1 MGQTQSKSNEPKIKG
16 IGMDQNQFDILDL
29 IATNYITTQNFKDL
43 TNLIKPDY
51 CNKLVILTTDVI
63 NNYLKETKIE
73 YLAKNEGGV
82 NNKLKKEDI
91 IYIQS
96 KAKEDVLPENRQGG
110 GIFDDD
116 DYDDDDDDYLS
127 WMGKKYNK
135 KKPSDEKENKRLT
148 LSYLD
153 VKPSDKKQRMCIG
166 IAKFYVTIA
175 HLWSAI
181 LLSVNPQYK
190 YTDSSTGKKKF
201 VSFENRKDL
210 QKDNIIERNIKVE
223 LTTENSLC
231 DQRVNVLKN
240 KNIEDGIINL
250 TPVCNMNKIKTEKT
264 NRKGYAPSEWG
275 KQEFKSKN
283 LMNEIGIPELEQLY
297 NDYYNYE
304 TGVFSNRI
312 PGGKADQQ
320 YKKDLELLYTSFTG
334 NIDYEEWN
342 KDGSKTFKD
351 IILSQFDEA
360 CSVKVDSEGN
370 RLQPIFKMNLMRDD
384 DNRSDFLLFKKYA
397 DHIKTTKNTI
407 ANDRK
412 NILSVLQEIFVIK
425 VLQDSKEVVSINPK
439 LTTKR
444 LDEMVV
450 SVREKIIKLY
460 VTCEKN
466 FKIALEIVNNIAST
480 RKQDIIEEQKKNIE
494 EQIDKT
500 LVNSSF
506 EKDSFD
512 EFKLPKDLEENK
524 DDPYRFLS
532 YNKKNPNDAEKHLF
546 LIEGQRAIAERER
559 KRKLK
564 KWKERHLNSLYF

>member
-1 MGQTQSKSNEPKIKG
+1 
-16 IGMDQNQFDILDL
+16 
-29 IATNYITTQNFKDL
+29 
-43 TNLIKPDY
+43 
-51 CNKLVILTTDVI
+51 
-63 NNYLKETKIE
+63 
-73 YLAKNEGGV
+73 
-82 NNKLKKEDI
+82 
-91 IYIQS
+91 
-96 KAKEDVLPENRQGG
+96 
-110 GIFDDD
+110 
-116 DYDDDDDDYLS
+116 
-127 WMGKKYNK
+127 MGKKYNK
-135 KKPSDEKENKRLT
+135 KKPSDEKENKKLT

-190 YTDSSTGKKKF
+190 YTDSITGKKKF

-231 DQRVNVLKN
+231 DQRVNVLKD

-250 TPVCNMNKIKTEKT
+250 TPVCKMNKIKTEKT
-264 NRKGYAPSEWG
+264 NRKGFAPSEWG
-275 KQEFKSKN
+275 KEEFRAKN

-320 YKKDLELLYTSFTG
+320 YKKDLELLYSSFTG

-342 KDGSKTFKD
+342 KNGTKTFKD

-370 RLQPIFKMNLMRDD
+370 RLQPIFKMNLMLED
-384 DNRSDFLLFKKYA
+384 DNRSDYILFKKYA

-425 VLQDSKEVVSINPK
+425 VLQDGKEVVSINPK
-439 LTTKR
+439 LTNKR

-466 FKIALEIVNNIAST
+466 FKVALEIVNNIAST
-480 RKQDIIEEQKKNIE
+480 RKQDIIKEQKKNIE
-494 EQIDKT
+494 EQLGET
-500 LVNSSF
+500 LVNPSF
-506 EKDSFD
+506 EKDSLD

-524 DDPYRFLS
+524 DDPYSFLS
-532 YNKKNPNDAEKHLF
+532 YNIKDPDDAEKHLF

-564 KWKERHLNSLYF
+564 KWRERHLKNRYF